1 MTDSTRPVILLVE
14 DSPADQELTR
24 RAFLDTLFQ
33 VDLRVVNDGE
43 EALDY
48 LHRRGAYRS
57 SESSPTPNLV
67 LLDLNLPRMDGRE
80 VLSHMRQE
88 DVFAGIPV
96 VILTSSDDE
105 REVKKGYELGC
116 NSYVTKPTTFEGFV
130 IMIRNLLDYWLDLVR
145 LPTAAG

>member
-33 VDLRVVNDGE
+33 VDLRVVNDGD

-88 DVFAGIPV
+88 DAFAGIPV

-105 REVKKGYELGC
+105 REVRKGYELGC

-145 LPTAAG
+145 LPTSAS